1 MPSSSLDSERLVL
14 EALKSVRRLIGME
27 VAFISEFAEGRRVFR
42 YVDSLSEDVPVR
54 VGASDPLEDS
64 YCQRVVDGRLPELMH
79 DASRVAEARTL
90 PVTAALPVGAH
101 LSVPIRLSD
110 GRVYGTFCCFSRRAD
125 NGLGERDV
133 KTLRCFAD
141 MTARF
146 IEEQVVEEKRR
157 RDLLVRHASV
167 LEGERFHAVYQPIVR
182 LLDGAVIG
190 HEALTRFIDEPIRAP
205 DLWFNE
211 AAEIGLQAQLEAA
224 AIDKA
229 LRALRHLP
237 AQGYL
242 SLNASPQTL
251 LSGVLEPV
259 LGAHPFERLILEVTE
274 HASVDDYSTIAR
286 AIEPLRKRGLRIA
299 VDDAGAGF
307 ASFRHILKLQP
318 EVIKLDNSL
327 IRQIDSTRQYRAL
340 AAAVQRFAEQT
351 GSAVVAEGVEAEAQL
366 QVLRDLG
373 VGHAQGYLLGRPRPI
388 EDLLEQRG

>member
-1 MPSSSLDSERLVL
+1 MHLPRRNAEELVL
-14 EALKSVRRLIGME
+14 DALQSVRRLIGME
-27 VAFISEFAEGRRVFR
+27 VAFISEFKEGRRVFR
-42 YVDSLSEDVPVR
+42 YVDSLSEDLPVR

-64 YCQRVVDGRLPELMH
+64 FCQRVVDGRLPELMH

-90 PVTAALPVGAH
+90 AVTAALPVGAH

-110 GRVYGTFCCFSRRAD
+110 GRVYGTFCCFSRCAD
-125 NGLGERDV
+125 DSLGERDV

-146 IEEQVVEEKRR
+146 IEEQVVEDRRR
-157 RDLLVRHASV
+157 RDLLVRYAGV
-167 LEGERFHAVYQPIVR
+167 LDGERFHAAYQPIVR
-182 LLDGAVIG
+182 LPDRTVVG
-190 HEALTRFIDEPIRAP
+190 HEALTRFVDEPVRAP
-205 DLWFNE
+205 DIWFNE

-224 AIDKA
+224 AIGKA
-229 LRALRHLP
+229 LRGLP
-237 AQGYL
+237 YLPERTYL

-259 LGAHPFERLILEVTE
+259 LSAHPFERLILEVTE

-318 EVIKLDNSL
+318 DVIKLDNSL
-327 IRQIDSTRQYRAL
+327 IRQIDSARQYRAL

-351 GSAVVAEGVEAEAQL
+351 GSTVVAEGVETEAAL
-366 QVLRDLG
+366 RVLRDLG
-373 VGHAQGYLLGRPRPI
+373 VGHAQGYLLGRPRPL
-388 EDLLEQRG
+388 EALLEPRL